1 MNYDEK
7 IKRAEQIIAQ
17 LEQAEAIGMDE
28 YKRLASEATALLQ
41 QCKEEL
47 TTPYATCDGKQ
58 AAQ

>member
-1 MNYDEK
+1 MNYDDK

-41 QCKEEL
+41 QCKAEIEI
-47 TTPYATCDGKQ
+47 TASSSIPSPAP
-58 AAQ
+58 